1 MIENDLIWHGICS
14 NAHVYI
20 DYVMKTTQTNILLVE
35 DDASLSTV
43 LADYLRSKDYTVET
57 ANNGKEAWEL
67 IMIKHYDLIISDIM
81 MPRVNGFELLKL
93 VRAQYPDMPMIMLT
107 AKVDRDD
114 IMHAYELGCDD
125 YVTKPFSMDILICK
139 MEAVLRRCRVRL
151 ETEQT
156 EWQLGDLLFDSVRQ
170 QIGDQHLS
178 SRENDLLKM
187 LCQSMNN
194 LVDRNRILMSIWG
207 ADTYFNARSLSVYIN
222 HLRKYLGENSPVRI
236 MSVHGKGYK
245 MVIMD

>member
-1 MIENDLIWHGICS
+1 MIWHGICS

-20 DYVMKTTQTNILLVE
+20 YYVMKITQTNILLVE

-81 MPRVNGFELLKL
+81 MPRMNGFELLKL

-222 HLRKYLGENSPVRI
+222 HLRKYLGDNSPVRI

>member
-1 MIENDLIWHGICS
+1 MIWHGICS

-20 DYVMKTTQTNILLVE
+20 YYVMKITQTNILLVE

-81 MPRVNGFELLKL
+81 MPRMNGFELLKL
-93 VRAQYPDMPMIMLT
+93 VRAQYSDMPMIMLT

>member
-1 MIENDLIWHGICS
+1 MNKRS
-14 NAHVYI
+14 
-20 DYVMKTTQTNILLVE
+20 TNILLVE

-81 MPRVNGFELLKL
+81 MPRMNGFELLQL
-93 VRAQYPDMPMIMLT
+93 VRAQNPDMPMIMLT
-107 AKVDRDD
+107 AKADRDD
-114 IMHAYELGCDD
+114 VIHAYELGCDD

-156 EWQLGDLLFDSVRQ
+156 EWQLGDLVFDSVRQ
-170 QIGDQHLS
+170 QIGGQHLS

-207 ADTYFNARSLSVYIN
+207 TDTYFNARSLSVYIN

>member
-1 MIENDLIWHGICS
+1 MIWHGICS

-20 DYVMKTTQTNILLVE
+20 YYVMKITQTNILLVE

-81 MPRVNGFELLKL
+81 MPRMNGFELLKL

-156 EWQLGDLLFDSVRQ
+156 EWQLGNLLFDSVRQ

>member
-1 MIENDLIWHGICS
+1 MIWHGICS

-20 DYVMKTTQTNILLVE
+20 YYVMKITQTNILLVE

-81 MPRVNGFELLKL
+81 MPRMNGFELLKL

-139 MEAVLRRCRVRL
+139 MEAVLRRCCVRL

-156 EWQLGDLLFDSVRQ
+156 EWQLGNLVFDSIRQ